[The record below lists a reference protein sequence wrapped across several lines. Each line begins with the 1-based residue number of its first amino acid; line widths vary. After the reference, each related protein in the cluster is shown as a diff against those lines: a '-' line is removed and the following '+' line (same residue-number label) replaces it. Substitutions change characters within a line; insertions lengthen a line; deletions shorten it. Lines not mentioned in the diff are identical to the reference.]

1 LGQNDELR
9 YLFLQ
14 LFDLVIVLSPFK
26 RFVDP
31 FVALG
36 HVENGILENGILEYG
51 LVESWGSE
59 STDCIVCRK
68 IFISK
73 KMPTYQF
80 GKLTLYNK
88 RNI

>member
-1 LGQNDELR
+1 LGQNDEQR

-14 LFDLVIVLSPFK
+14 LFDLVKVLSPFR

-36 HVENGILENGILEYG
+36 HVEDGILEYG

-68 IFISK
+68 ISISK